1 LGNGENV
8 VAKISS
14 ADGSGSLVLE
24 GAMLEYLG
32 QESLLPVPEVYLKS
46 KRLLLMEHVPGDS
59 QIDAQAE
66 EHAAEMLAGLH
77 NILGPD
83 HGRLGYSFEL
93 DTVIG
98 GLKQP
103 NPWTRS

>member
-8 VAKISS
+8 VAKIGS

-32 QESLLPVPEVYLKS
+32 QESSLSVPEVYLKS

-59 QIDAQAE
+59 QIDAQEE
-66 EHAAEMLAGLH
+66 EHAAEMLADLH

-93 DTVIG
+93 DTVIV

-103 NPWTRS
+103 NSLTRS